1 MTRPTI
7 VGLAFIA
14 ATAAWFLVRL
24 NRLVPLARRAT
35 GRRRPPEDD
44 CRSEECGADG
54 TPLSLYAG

>member
-1 MTRPTI
+1 MKRPTI

-14 ATAAWFLVRL
+14 ATTAAWFLVRL
-24 NRLVPLARRAT
+24 DRPVPVARAA
-35 GRRRPPEDD
+35 GRSSPHEED